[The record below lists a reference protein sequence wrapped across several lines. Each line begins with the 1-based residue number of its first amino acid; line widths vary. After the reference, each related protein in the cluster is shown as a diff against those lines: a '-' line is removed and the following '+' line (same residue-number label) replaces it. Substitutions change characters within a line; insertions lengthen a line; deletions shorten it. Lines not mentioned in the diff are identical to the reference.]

1 MKLVLKLM
9 LLITLM
15 TTSLKGF
22 SQSAT
27 DSTSI
32 QLKKP
37 IARLVI
43 KDLIK
48 GDGAKGELA
57 LTLGKIKILEQKI
70 ILKDS
75 VIFNLNSQ
83 VGNFNSILST
93 KTDQLYLSQELSKR
107 LQTDL
112 KKQKFKNKLTAGAGV
127 VAVVAAI
134 LLVK

>member
-1 MKLVLKLM
+1 M
-9 LLITLM
+9 LILLGM
-15 TTSLKGF
+15 MSLNSF
-22 SQSAT
+22 SQNVI

-43 KDLIK
+43 KDLIT
-48 GDGAKGELA
+48 GDSFKQELS
-57 LTLGKIKILEQKI
+57 LINTKYSLLENKI

-75 VIFNLNSQ
+75 VINNLNFQ
-83 VGNFNSILST
+83 INNFNSILNT
-93 KTDQLYLSQELSKR
+93 KGSQLILSQQLNKKLKLEV
-107 LQTDL
+107 

-127 VAVVAAI
+127 VAVLAAV